1 MDSYLVMAYSYA
13 TTHSIVLHSTT
24 GKVTHTRRNV
34 SGPATQ
40 VGAAV
45 GVIRIGAT
53 RVRHNP
59 PSSAGQS
66 SGGGPGVM
74 AAKGAF
80 PPPAAL
86 SESCWRCLID
96 SCVVATRMLLL
107 RVGLC
112 VSLGVALLFESVA
125 PRVFAWCIE

>member
-13 TTHSIVLHSTT
+13 TTHSLVLHSTT

-80 PPPAAL
+80 SPPAAL
-86 SESCWRCLID
+86 SESCWRCLIELM
-96 SCVVATRMLLL
+96 CRCHQNVVITRGSVCILGGRSAL
-107 RVGLC
+107 RVGC
-112 VSLGVALLFESVA
+112 A
-125 PRVFAWCIE
+125 